1 MKNEEFATAHN
12 TKDYE
17 NEYYKYEGKKDEE
30 DGEVAVMRSIL
41 HSSLFTLNSLTGPRS
56 CLMTYSYSFSE

>member
-1 MKNEEFATAHN
+1 MSEEFATAHN

-30 DGEVAVMRSIL
+30 DGEVAVMHSIL
-41 HSSLFTLNSLTGPRS
+41 HSSFFTLHFLLR
-56 CLMTYSYSFSE
+56 

>member
-41 HSSLFTLNSLTGPRS
+41 HSSFFTLHFLLR
-56 CLMTYSYSFSE
+56 